1 MAYFTDK
8 AFTSSFLGRSKGL
21 SEMLVK
27 KDEDDDTPIN
37 FNFAAAATSSVDH
50 K

>member
-1 MAYFTDK
+1 MTYFTDK

-37 FNFAAAATSSVDH
+37 FNFAAATPSVDH

>member
-37 FNFAAAATSSVDH
+37 FNFEANTPSADH

>member
-8 AFTSSFLGRSKGL
+8 AFTSSFLDRSKGL

-37 FNFAAAATSSVDH
+37 YNFAATTPSADH

>member
-37 FNFAAAATSSVDH
+37 FNFAAATPSADH